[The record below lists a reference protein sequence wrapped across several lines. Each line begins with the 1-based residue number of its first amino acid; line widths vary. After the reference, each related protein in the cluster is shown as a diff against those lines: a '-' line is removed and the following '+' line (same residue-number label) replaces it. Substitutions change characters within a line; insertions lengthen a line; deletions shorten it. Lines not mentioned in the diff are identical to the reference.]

1 MRHRSLLVGSL
12 AAAALTACAGRAPV
26 AEGPPRPEVA
36 GEAVRRSAPE
46 GAARYVFR
54 WTLRDGEARF
64 QGEGAARIE
73 APYRARLDLFGPR
86 GEGYLRAAL
95 VGDELRLPAG
105 VTDVPL
111 PPPALLWSVLG
122 VLRPPPDA
130 ELAATDTTPH
140 VSLLYRRGA
149 EQWRFRIEDGVVRY
163 AEWEDGERG
172 RQTVE
177 VTRVGTLGR
186 PSLVVY
192 RDWSA
197 FRELTLDVTHA
208 EQVDGFAP
216 DIWNPDR

>member
-1 MRHRSLLVGSL
+1 M
-12 AAAALTACAGRAPV
+12 
-26 AEGPPRPEVA
+26 
-36 GEAVRRSAPE
+36 

-64 QGEGAARIE
+64 QGEGVARIE
-73 APYRARLDLFGPR
+73 APYQARLDLFGPR
-86 GEGYLRAAL
+86 GEGYLSAAL

-105 VTDVPL
+105 AGEAPL

-130 ELAATDTTPH
+130 QLAATDTVPEML
-140 VSLLYRRGA
+140 LLYRRGP
-149 EQWRFRIEDGVVRY
+149 EQWRFRLEDGVVQHAR
-163 AEWEDGERG
+163 WEDGQRG

-186 PSLVVY
+186 PSMVVY

-197 FRELTLDVTHA
+197 VRELTLDVTHA

-216 DIWNPDR
+216 DIWYPGR